1 MTFLIY
7 RIDLLQ
13 SAVAASHSCCH
24 YYQNRLFHNLVPP
37 AILEIQGFFPY
48 IVRAG
53 QILIRPAFEPCSII
67 LHFPGKS
74 Y

>member
-7 RIDLLQ
+7 RIDLFQ

-37 AILEIQGFFPY
+37 DF
-48 IVRAG
+48 
-53 QILIRPAFEPCSII
+53 
-67 LHFPGKS
+67 
-74 Y
+74 

>member
-37 AILEIQGFFPY
+37 DIFRDSGIFP
-48 IVRAG
+48 
-53 QILIRPAFEPCSII
+53 LT
-67 LHFPGKS
+67 
-74 Y
+74 